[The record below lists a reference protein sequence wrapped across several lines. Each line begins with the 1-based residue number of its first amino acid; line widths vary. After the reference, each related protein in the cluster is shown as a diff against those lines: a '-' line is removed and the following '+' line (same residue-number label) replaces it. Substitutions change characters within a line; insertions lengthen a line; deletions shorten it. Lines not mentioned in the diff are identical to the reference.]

1 MTTTSPRG
9 DIVEQQVQAKAGS
22 PGRSLRIAVVLLV
35 AASGGVEAVSF
46 LALDKVFAGVMTS
59 NLALLGMAAGRAE
72 GAGVKAAV
80 LALGGFAVGV
90 LVVALLTRGCAALTT
105 RWPRRVMLVLCVDG
119 LLLAAGALVW
129 GLTGGAPGPVT
140 RDILQCGAA
149 LVMGSQSAAMVAA
162 GRAAAPT
169 TYLTGT
175 LATFITKGVGT
186 GRPGVW
192 VPLRFVGLIAGAA
205 LSAGLLKHAPAWAA
219 FPPVV
224 LILAA
229 ITTACVPL
237 LKPPAAAE
245 ATASQPS

>member
-1 MTTTSPRG
+1 M
-9 DIVEQQVQAKAGS
+9 
-22 PGRSLRIAVVLLV
+22 LLV

-59 NLALLGMAAGRAE
+59 NMALLGMAAGRAE
-72 GAGVKAAV
+72 ATGVKAAV

-90 LVVALLTRGCAALTT
+90 LVVAFYTRRCAARTT
-105 RWPRRVMLVLCVDG
+105 RWPGRVMLVLGVDG

-129 GLTGGAPGPVT
+129 GLTDGAPGAVT
-140 RDILQCGAA
+140 RDVLQAGAA
-149 LVMGSQSAAMVAA
+149 LVMGTQSAAMVAA

-205 LSAGLLKHAPAWAA
+205 LSAGLLKQAPAWAA
-219 FPPVV
+219 FPSVV
-224 LILAA
+224 LFLAA
-229 ITTACVPL
+229 IIAASIPL
-237 LKPPAAAE
+237 LKPPAGAEDEVDTAAE
-245 ATASQPS
+245 